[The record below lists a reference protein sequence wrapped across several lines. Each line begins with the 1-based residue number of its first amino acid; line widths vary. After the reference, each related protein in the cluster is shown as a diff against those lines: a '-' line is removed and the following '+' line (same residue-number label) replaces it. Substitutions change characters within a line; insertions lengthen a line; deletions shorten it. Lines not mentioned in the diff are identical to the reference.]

1 MSSSSS
7 DKPRDEK
14 SHKLAAVS
22 EQLLIV
28 AEEFERLETL
38 VFPLQEALLLT
49 SPVKKVELFILKIP
63 ALFKLEMQKEI

>member
-7 DKPRDEK
+7 DKPRDER

-28 AEEFERLETL
+28 AEALETL
-38 VFPLQEALLLT
+38 VFPLQEALLFR
-49 SPVKKVELFILKIP
+49 SPVNKIE
-63 ALFKLEMQKEI
+63 FTV